1 MVLFPNNG
9 AHIDIGR
16 DKSVAALEEC
26 LAHGRQI
33 MLSVQKDVE
42 VEDPKR
48 EDVYEIG
55 TVCQVQHV
63 TKLNNGIMRAQIEGL
78 YRARILD
85 FRDDGLFIE
94 VDVEEIEEDKTDTK
108 EIQALIIVFI
118 SKFEDWVKLSHK
130 IPPEVMIAVNVAM
143 DDGGGLDTA
152 VISGA
157 EKGLEAFFLSASDFQ
172 YNKVMH
178 GITSSSALIGC
189 VLGGAISGIFAS
201 RLGRRNSLRLAAVL
215 FFLSALGSYYPEVLF
230 FEYGKPNMDLL
241 IAFNLYRVLG
251 GIGVGLASA
260 VCPMYIA
267 EIAPSNIRGTLVS
280 CNQFAIIFGM
290 LVVYFVN
297 FLIMGDH
304 QNPIILKDAAGV
316 LSVSAESDMWT
327 VYEGWRYMF
336 GSEAF
341 PAAFFG
347 LLLFFVPKTP
357 RYLVLIQQDEKAYSI
372 LEKINGKTK
381 AQEILNDIKATA
393 HEKTEKIF
401 TYGVAV
407 IVIGILLSVFQQ
419 AIGINAVLY
428 YAPRIFENAGAE
440 GGGMMQTVI
449 MGIVN
454 IVFTLVAIFTVDRF
468 GRKPLLIIG
477 SIGMAV
483 GAFAVAMCDSM
494 AIKGILPVL
503 SVIVYAAFFMMSWG
517 PICWVLISEIFPN
530 TIRGKAVAIAVAFQW
545 IFNYI
550 VSSTFPALYDFSPM
564 FAYSLYGIICVAAA
578 IFVWRWVPETKGKTL
593 EDMSKLWKK
602 NK

>member
-1 MVLFPNNG
+1 MTNTDNG
-9 AHIDIGR
+9 SKLYLYSITT
-16 DKSVAALEEC
+16 VA
-26 LAHGRQI
+26 
-33 MLSVQKDVE
+33 
-42 VEDPKR
+42 
-48 EDVYEIG
+48 
-55 TVCQVQHV
+55 
-63 TKLNNGIMRAQIEGL
+63 
-78 YRARILD
+78 IL
-85 FRDDGLFIE
+85 
-94 VDVEEIEEDKTDTK
+94 
-108 EIQALIIVFI
+108 
-118 SKFEDWVKLSHK
+118 
-130 IPPEVMIAVNVAM
+130 
-143 DDGGGLDTA
+143 GGLLFGYDTA

-157 EKGLEAFFLSASDFQ
+157 EKGLEAFFLQATDFQ
-172 YNKVMH
+172 YDKVMH

-189 VLGGAISGIFAS
+189 VIGGALSGFFAS
-201 RLGRRNSLRLAAVL
+201 RLGRRNSLRLASVL
-215 FFLSALGSYYPEVLF
+215 FFLSALGSYYPEILF
-230 FEYGKPNMDLL
+230 FDYGKPDMALL
-241 IAFNLYRVLG
+241 VAFNLYRVLG

-297 FLIMGDH
+297 YLIMGDH
-304 QNPIILKDAAGV
+304 QNPLLLKDEVTGI
-316 LSVSAESDMWT
+316 LSVSPQADMWSVQT
-327 VYEGWRYMF
+327 GWRYMF
-336 GSEAF
+336 VSEAF
-341 PAAFFG
+341 PAALFG

-357 RYLVLIQQDEKAYSI
+357 RYLVLIQQEDKAFTI
-372 LEKINGKTK
+372 LEKVNGTGK
-381 AQEILNDIKATA
+381 AKEILEEIKATA
-393 HEKTEKIF
+393 REKTEKLF
-401 TYGVAV
+401 SYGVTV

-428 YAPRIFENAGAE
+428 YAPRIFESAGAE

-449 MGIVN
+449 MGVVN
-454 IVFTLVAIFTVDRF
+454 IAFTCVAIFTVDRF

-483 GAFAVAMCDSM
+483 GAFAVALCDHM
-494 AIKGILPVL
+494 GIKGIVPVF

-564 FAYSLYGIICVAAA
+564 FAYSLYGIICVVAA

-593 EDMSKLWKK
+593 EDMSKLWRR

>member
-1 MVLFPNNG
+1 MNDANNG
-9 AHIDIGR
+9 SKLYLYSITT
-16 DKSVAALEEC
+16 VA
-26 LAHGRQI
+26 
-33 MLSVQKDVE
+33 
-42 VEDPKR
+42 
-48 EDVYEIG
+48 
-55 TVCQVQHV
+55 
-63 TKLNNGIMRAQIEGL
+63 
-78 YRARILD
+78 IL
-85 FRDDGLFIE
+85 
-94 VDVEEIEEDKTDTK
+94 
-108 EIQALIIVFI
+108 
-118 SKFEDWVKLSHK
+118 
-130 IPPEVMIAVNVAM
+130 
-143 DDGGGLDTA
+143 GGLLFGYDTA

-157 EKGLEAFFLSASDFQ
+157 EKGLEAFFLMAIDFQ
-172 YNKVMH
+172 YDKVMH

-189 VLGGAISGIFAS
+189 VIGGALSGFFAS
-201 RLGRRNSLRLAAVL
+201 RLGRRNSLRLASVL
-215 FFLSALGSYYPEVLF
+215 FFLSALGSYYPEFLF
-230 FEYGKPNMDLL
+230 FNYGEPNMELL

-304 QNPIILKDAAGV
+304 TNPIIDKSAEGI
-316 LSVSAESDMWT
+316 LSVNAASDMWSVQT
-327 VYEGWRYMF
+327 GWRYMF

-341 PAAFFG
+341 PAALFG
-347 LLLFFVPKTP
+347 FLLFFVPKTP
-357 RYLVLIQQDEKAYSI
+357 RYLVLVHQDEKAYSI
-372 LEKINGKTK
+372 LEKVNGANK
-381 AQEILNDIKATA
+381 AKEILAEIKATSK
-393 HEKTEKIF
+393 EKTEKLF
-401 TYGVAV
+401 SYGVAV
-407 IVIGILLSVFQQ
+407 IVIGIMLSVFQQ

-428 YAPRIFENAGAE
+428 YAPRIFESAGAE

-494 AIKGILPVL
+494 GVKGIVPVL

-578 IFVWRWVPETKGKTL
+578 FFVWRWVPETKGKTL
-593 EDMSKLWKK
+593 EDMSKIWRK